1 MAIATGLLIAG
12 AVIAAGAGVAA
23 AQAKKNA
30 ANKAAKARQRA
41 LDSVQTTGP
50 DAVNK
55 LAQNAD
61 EERYTGQLALQK
73 RVEPNAAAARES
85 GLKELAGSVRT
96 EQDVKA
102 EQAANAAYDELG
114 QEDPQTAALRQQ
126 LLADAKAELDRGAEL
141 PPDFQ
146 AELVKAGLET
156 SSRSGVGVSRMGA
169 AGQTQRKLI
178 GSAGLALK
186 QQRTQNATAAV
197 GAETQF
203 QSARQRVLAGLSS
216 QLMQI
221 GNNRQARATNA
232 VGVAQQLTP
241 EYGLSGREMASLELR
256 RQDQEN
262 QKKLGTGEIQAGKAL
277 AQGQYVAELAGTAA
291 SAAQT
296 GIGIY
301 GASVGAPKAAP
312 APAYS
317 APAPPVTQTPSF
329 YGAGL
334 SYNVGERR

>member
-1 MAIATGLLIAG
+1 MGLITGALIAA
-12 AVIAAGAGVAA
+12 AVVAGAGVAS

-41 LDSVQTTGP
+41 LDSVQVTGP
-50 DAVNK
+50 ESVNK

-96 EQDVKA
+96 GQDDKA
-102 EQAANAAYDELG
+102 AQAADTAYAELA
-114 QEDPQTAALRQQ
+114 QDNPDTAALRQQ

-141 PPDFQ
+141 PPEFQ

-203 QSARQRVLAGLSS
+203 QSARQQVLAGLSS

-221 GNNRQARATNA
+221 GNNRQQRAANA

-241 EYGLSGREMASLELR
+241 EYGLSGREMASLELK
-256 RQDQEN
+256 RQDEEN
-262 QKKLGTGEIQAGKAL
+262 RKKTGTGEIEAGKAL
-277 AQGQYVAELAGTAA
+277 AQGAYVSELAGTAA
-291 SAAQT
+291 SAVTT
-296 GIGIY
+296 GIGAY
-301 GASVGAPKAAP
+301 NGGAGGLMTSGGARAAAP
-312 APAYS
+312 AA
-317 APAPPVTQTPSF
+317 APVTTTPGYYKPTTF
-329 YGAGL
+329 GYIQG
-334 SYNVGERR
+334 

>member
-12 AVIAAGAGVAA
+12 AVVAAGAGVAA

-50 DAVNK
+50 EAVNK

-96 EQDVKA
+96 EQDTKA
-102 EQAANAAYDELG
+102 AAAADTAYAELA
-114 QEDPQTAALRQQ
+114 QDNPETAALRQQ

-141 PPDFQ
+141 PPEFQ

-203 QSARQRVLAGLSS
+203 QSARQQVLAGLSS

-221 GNNRQARATNA
+221 GNNRQARAANA

-241 EYGLSGREMASLELR
+241 EFGLSGREMASLEMK
-256 RQDQEN
+256 RQDEEN
-262 QKKLGTGEIQAGKAL
+262 RKRLGTGEIQAGKAL

-301 GASVGAPKAAP
+301 GQSAGGAGMAKAAAP
-312 APAYS
+312 AANY
-317 APAPPVTQTPSF
+317 AQPVTTTPGYYKPTTF
-329 YGAGL
+329 GYIQG
-334 SYNVGERR
+334 